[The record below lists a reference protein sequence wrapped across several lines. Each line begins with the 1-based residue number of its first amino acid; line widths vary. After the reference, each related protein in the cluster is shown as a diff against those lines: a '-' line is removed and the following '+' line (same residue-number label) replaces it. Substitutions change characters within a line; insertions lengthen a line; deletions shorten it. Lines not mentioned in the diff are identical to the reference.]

1 MKSVLRIDTADIRG
15 QTSALRVAGDMDLAT
30 VSVLEH
36 TVDAALGDHRTV
48 ILDLTGVAFCDSSG
62 LNTLIR
68 LRRRAQDSGGRLILA
83 APPPQMM
90 RLLTV
95 TGARNV
101 FAVYGSLVEAWQ
113 AHPVPGSPPTA

>member
-113 AHPVPGSPPTA
+113 AHPAPGSPPTA